1 MLFISPVIKETFS
14 LVYAIS
20 NPRPVDATANVIIP
34 KIIIFFTVP
43 TEPDKERSPND
54 IFFWHKPPKTTVIA
68 VVPIVPHDKI
78 MIRWDDYSGH
88 IS

>member
-1 MLFISPVIKETFS
+1 MLITSPVINERFS

-20 NPRPVDATANVIIP
+20 NPRPVGTTANVIIP
-34 KIIIFFTVP
+34 KMIIFFAIP
-43 TEPDKERSPND
+43 TEPDEERAPYNV
-54 IFFWHKPPKTTVIA
+54 FFWHKPPESTVIA

-78 MIRWDDYSGH
+78 MVRWDDYSGH